1 MAERMTGLENTT
13 NADLPRLAQATIE
26 RNRAALY
33 HWFARLFFT
42 TPGETEVIDLR
53 AGRMR
58 AVLESL
64 AMTPGAEEPVAAICR
79 ALDHGSAASVAASLG
94 VAQTRL
100 FDGLGG
106 YQTTPPYRSA
116 FTSDTGLLCQE
127 AMAEMERVLRQYRL
141 NLDEQVCEPADHL
154 SLQLEVMSQLALRA
168 ASESETAGGAARPFL
183 VGQADFIDQQLLDWV
198 PRFAECLATAD
209 ELGFHAGL
217 AALLVLVLEQDR
229 AYLAELIDS

>member
-1 MAERMTGLENTT
+1 MDESVTGPEASAND
-13 NADLPRLAQATIE
+13 NLPQHSQATVE

-33 HWFARLFFT
+33 RWFARLFFT
-42 TPGETEVIDLR
+42 IPGETEVIDLR
-53 AGRMR
+53 TGRMR

-64 AMTPGAEEPVAAICR
+64 AMTPGAKEPVAAICR
-79 ALDHGSAASVAASLG
+79 ALDHGSAESVVASLG

-106 YQTTPPYRSA
+106 YQTTPPYRSV

-127 AMAEMERVLRQYRL
+127 ATAEMERVLRQYRL
-141 NLDEQVCEPADHL
+141 NLDEKISEPADHL
-154 SLQLEVMSQLALRA
+154 SLQLEVMSQLAMRA

-198 PRFAECLATAD
+198 PRFAGCLATAD

>member
-1 MAERMTGLENTT
+1 MAERLTGLEGTA
-13 NADLPRLAQATIE
+13 NANSPRLAQATIE

-33 HWFARLFFT
+33 RWFARLFLT

-64 AMTPGAEEPVAAICR
+64 AMTPGAEEPVAAIR
-79 ALDHGSAASVAASLG
+79 QALDHGSAASVAASLG
-94 VAQTRL
+94 VAQSRL
-100 FDGLGG
+100 FDGFGG
-106 YQTTPPYRSA
+106 DQSTPPYRSL
-116 FTSDTGLLCQE
+116 FTSDSGLLCQE
-127 AMAEMERVLRQYRL
+127 ATVEMERVLRQYRL
-141 NLDEQVCEPADHL
+141 KLDEKVCEPADHL

-168 ASESETAGGAARPFL
+168 ASESETAGGEASPFL
-183 VGQADFIDQQLLDWV
+183 IGQADFIDQQLLDWV
-198 PRFAECLATAD
+198 PRFAGRLATVD